1 MATERTL
8 AIVKPDA
15 VAKGNSGNVVAM
27 IQAAGLKVLG
37 LRMTRLSLQQAQA
50 FYAVHSAR
58 PFYGE
63 LTAFMSSGPVVV
75 LALEG
80 DGAIARW
87 RDLLGP
93 TDSRKAGPETV
104 RGRYG
109 TDIQFNAVHGSD
121 AVETAA
127 VEVPFFFAASEL
139 L

>member
-15 VAKGNSGNVVAM
+15 VAKGNTGNVVAM

-87 RDLLGP
+87 RDLMGP

>member
-8 AIVKPDA
+8 AIIKPDA
-15 VAKGNSGNVVAM
+15 VAKGNTGNVVAM

-37 LRMTRLSLQQAQA
+37 LRMTRISAEQAKA

-80 DGAIARW
+80 ENAIACW
-87 RDLLGP
+87 RDLMGP
-93 TDSRKAGPETV
+93 TDSRKAGPDTV

>member
-15 VAKGNSGNVVAM
+15 VAKGNTGNVVAM

-87 RDLLGP
+87 RDLMGP

-109 TDIQFNAVHGSD
+109 TDLQFNAVHGSD

>member
-87 RDLLGP
+87 RDLMGP